1 MPRYIDAELFSK
13 NLMIQVYLADDE
25 EFTKAFVK
33 GMELVKK
40 AEEETPTADV
50 QEVKH
55 AKNLCE
61 DYPWAQENY
70 CRLGDNNF
78 LALFECSL
86 CRWCDDDTTTGS
98 TSVYNYCPNCG
109 AKMDGGKHET

>member
-1 MPRYIDAELFSK
+1 MNNISEIPA
-13 NLMIQVYLADDE
+13 LMIEMLD
-25 EFTKAFVK
+25 TSKAFVK

-61 DYPWAQENY
+61 DYPS
-70 CRLGDNNF
+70 
-78 LALFECSL
+78 LFECSL
-86 CRWCDDDTTTGS
+86 CNWCDDDTTTGS

-109 AKMDGGKHET
+109 AKMDGGRDET

>member
-13 NLMIQVYLADDE
+13 NLMMQVYLADDE
-25 EFTKAFVK
+25 DFTKAFVK

-50 QEVKH
+50 QEMKH

-61 DYPWAQENY
+61 DYPS
-70 CRLGDNNF
+70 
-78 LALFECSL
+78 LFECSL

-109 AKMDGGKHET
+109 AKMNGGKHEI

>member
-1 MPRYIDAELFSK
+1 MPRYIDADLIEYKAICVPMLDGV
-13 NLMIQVYLADDE
+13 LVR
-25 EFTKAFVK
+25 TKQLDGFYAI
-33 GMELVKK
+33 KK
-40 AEEETPTADV
+40 DIEAIPTADV

-86 CRWCDDDTTTGS
+86 CNWCDDDTTTGS